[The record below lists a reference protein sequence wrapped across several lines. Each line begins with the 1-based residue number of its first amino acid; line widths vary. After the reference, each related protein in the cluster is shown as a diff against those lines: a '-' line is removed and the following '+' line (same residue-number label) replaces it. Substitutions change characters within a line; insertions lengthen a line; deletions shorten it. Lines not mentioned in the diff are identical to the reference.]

1 MQGRACEGRG
11 LSACRPRFLHR
22 GDGSNGTGGRRR
34 GWKSMRQALCTV
46 QRCDPRGATW
56 GTTGVPPP
64 ASGPR
69 RQSSRP
75 VLPLEPAPA
84 LGAALLT
91 CEARVDL
98 VVAGPEPQ
106 NSAVRAAHP
115 VHGGGGHLLEVAS
128 AVSAAEEEADVAPDG
143 LEDFLGLGY
152 GGEERPFT
160 GAPAVTS
167 AQGLRTPAQP
177 MRGLGLPVLL
187 STFQGS
193 LYS

>member
-1 MQGRACEGRG
+1 MALADVGGAGRARG
-11 LSACRPRFLHR
+11 S
-22 GDGSNGTGGRRR
+22 
-34 GWKSMRQALCTV
+34 ALCTV

-106 NSAVRAAHP
+106 NSAVRAAHS

-152 GGEERPFT
+152 RGEERPFT
-160 GAPAVTS
+160 GAPRGHLCTGTPYPSPADERPGSPRPSLHLPGVT
-167 AQGLRTPAQP
+167 
-177 MRGLGLPVLL
+177 
-187 STFQGS
+187 
-193 LYS
+193 

>member
-1 MQGRACEGRG
+1 MAVLCAPC
-11 LSACRPRFLHR
+11 SAVTHGVLP
-22 GDGSNGTGGRRR
+22 GGQPVSR
-34 GWKSMRQALCTV
+34 L
-46 QRCDPRGATW
+46 
-56 GTTGVPPP
+56 PPP
-64 ASGPR
+64 VPDAKAP
-69 RQSSRP
+69 RP

-106 NSAVRAAHP
+106 NSAVRAAHS

-152 GGEERPFT
+152 RGEERPFM

-167 AQGLRTPAQP
+167 AQGLRSPAQP
-177 MRGLGLPVLL
+177 MRGPGLPVLL

-193 LYS
+193 LDS

>member
-1 MQGRACEGRG
+1 MALADVGGAGRAC
-11 LSACRPRFLHR
+11 
-22 GDGSNGTGGRRR
+22 GS
-34 GWKSMRQALCTV
+34 ALCTV

-106 NSAVRAAHP
+106 NSAVWAAHP
-115 VHGGGGHLLEVAS
+115 VHGGGGHLLKVAS

-152 GGEERPFT
+152 GGEERPFM

-177 MRGLGLPVLL
+177 MRGPGLPVLL

-193 LYS
+193 LDS